1 MYKGR
6 VIKGEGGDT
15 VLYGM
20 PSLEKTN
27 TSKKG
32 GTQFSEQKVEAIERE
47 AYEKGFASGE
57 KAGFAMGEQKAA
69 LLLDRLET
77 IIRAMNALKSS
88 VIKELE
94 PQVFDL
100 AITIARRIVIEE
112 LTIKPDVI
120 VRIVKEAMR
129 KLERTGPI
137 TIKINPALYDLF
149 VKMKPELIDLH
160 PEIVFDVDPSASTTG
175 PLVIGPMEEVVTDI
189 EAQMTNIIEDIGGN
203 IGTR

>member
-6 VIKGEGGDT
+6 VMKGGDT
-15 VLYGM
+15 VLFGM

-32 GTQFSEQKVEAIERE
+32 GTQSSEQKAEAIERE

-120 VRIVKEAMR
+120 VRIVKEAMK

-203 IGTR
+203 IGAR